1 VPIYWKEARLLE
13 TRPVIAKIN
22 NRKLLVYNRFSRGDV
37 AQLVRAA
44 DS

>member
-1 VPIYWKEARLLE
+1 MIYSSVSDGLRTAEVHFGTPE
-13 TRPVIAKIN
+13 TRTTLWFKM
-22 NRKLLVYNRFSRGDV
+22 RFRGDV